1 MSWASQRQTTR
12 SEDIA
17 YCLLGIFDVN
27 MALLYGE
34 GGKKAFFRLQLEI
47 IKSSNDDS
55 IFAWTDPDLPI
66 SGMLAPWPSAFANSG
81 DIRTFARPQ
90 QRHQRPWTWTNLGLE
105 LWIPDFEMN
114 VLTNTSARRASHERQ
129 TDSSHETLFGRDVE
143 TFTLSCW
150 KSKKPGEDAEHKGW
164 RWRDRV
170 IRILLKRH
178 GASWRRV
185 NCSEFLLGVGKDN
198 VADSSTT
205 DVQQAT
211 SKPTQPVSYR
221 LAYVMAD
228 AWEPYSSKLRLA
240 GTSNGQDADFQ
251 ASVEEAWE
259 KCNLLTLGAYE
270 SDRKEPRLTSI
281 QMAATCVRTGL
292 C

>member
-12 SEDIA
+12 SEDMA

-55 IFAWTDPDLPI
+55 IFAWTDSDLPI

-105 LWIPDFEMN
+105 LWIPDFEARA
-114 VLTNTSARRASHERQ
+114 VPQSDLRRTSNEQR
-129 TDSSHETLFGRDVE
+129 TDPAQDSLFGRDVE

-150 KSKKPGEDAEHKGW
+150 KSKKPGERSEHKGW

-170 IRILLKRH
+170 IRIRLKRH
-178 GASWRRV
+178 GTSWRRV
-185 NCSEFLLGVGKDN
+185 NCHEFLLGVGKDN
-198 VADSSTT
+198 SAESGTIDARQGIT
-205 DVQQAT
+205 
-211 SKPTQPVSYR
+211 KPTQPSSYR
-221 LAYVMAD
+221 LVYVLAD
-228 AWEPYSSKLRLA
+228 TWQPYSSKLRLGGA
-240 GTSNGQDADFQ
+240 SVGQDAEFQ
-251 ASVEEAWE
+251 ASIEEAWE
-259 KCNLLTLGAYE
+259 KCNLLTLGLYI
-270 SDRKEPRLTSI
+270 STVCIYRS
-281 QMAATCVRTGL
+281 
-292 C
+292 